1 MAKAGIAKKKRA
13 FTLIE
18 LLVVCSILAMMAGV
32 VLPSV
37 TVFTR
42 RNRVE
47 QFVHQTSLLFREVFE
62 RSIVTNRIFMIN
74 LEQGRLTASYLEDGR
89 VIEVEDYLLRAVE
102 VPEGVSIDWP
112 EKGWRTLPQGYC
124 ESPLLR
130 FSDINTIEKQT
141 YRVRPYDASLVRES
155 VQ

>member
-1 MAKAGIAKKKRA
+1 MVRRG

-37 TVFTR
+37 SVFTR
-42 RNRVE
+42 RNRVD
-47 QFVHQTSLLFREVFE
+47 QFIHQVSLLFREVFE

-74 LEQGRLTASYLEDGR
+74 LVRGKLIASCIEEGQ
-89 VIEVEDYLLRAVE
+89 VIEVEDYLLRPVN
-102 VPEGVSIDWP
+102 VPEGVKIEWP

-130 FSDINTIEKQT
+130 FSDVNTIEKQVF
-141 YRVRPYDASLVRES
+141 RVRPYDASLVRES
-155 VQ
+155 AQ